1 MEKNIIIKVP
11 VRKWGN
17 SQAIRIPKNY
27 LDSLGIK
34 ENEPVL
40 LSLEDE
46 SIVIKKSRKFNS
58 LKERLEAFY
67 GKTIDNIFIENT
79 QEIDW
84 GAPEGEEVW

>member
-1 MEKNIIIKVP
+1 MAAKIINRAVI
-11 VRKWGN
+11 RKWGN

-34 ENEPVL
+34 ENDPVS
-40 LSLEDE
+40 LSLEDN

-67 GKTIDNIFIENT
+67 GKPIDDIFIENT
-79 QEIDW
+79 QDVDC
-84 GAPEGEEVW
+84 GAPAGDEVW

>member
-58 LKERLEAFY
+58 LKERLETFY
-67 GKTIDNIFIENT
+67 GKTIDDIFIENT

>member
-40 LSLEDE
+40 LSLEDV

-67 GKTIDNIFIENT
+67 GKTIDDIFIENT